1 MCKLACNNTIYCD
14 ILFANGGEIAMKD
27 FMKALGEL
35 QPATL
40 VLLIFAAV
48 LLLLL
53 LVLIIV
59 TIRVLKSN
67 GDDEEDEEESEES
80 EEESDNSEEEDETT
94 KKINEAV
101 ASVEETKAKVEA
113 EKIAKEAEAARKA
126 KEEEDRES
134 AKAKVEE
141 IAESVHKEVAGG
153 TDGTSEE
160 EYEEDSEDDSEEDS
174 EDDSEDSEVTGK
186 LNTVRIEEELKKTA
200 AEDIQPADK
209 LHEAAKEAA
218 ESDDY
223 NADMDS
229 AFIDTPDV
237 PEGKTL
243 DATEEAIVAEA
254 VKSARNTNKNMA
266 SALAKVRREDKS
278 AESSTDDVEENEAHE
293 EPKPK
298 KKKKKAAA
306 PVSDIPKPSTG
317 GAKCYWYNKQDV
329 EGLQRKEDMYFK
341 CHYFTDPD
349 DVILDLITE
358 MYDCGYVR
366 TEQLQRVAYGIT
378 FKSLGMKEILQSD
391 EKLGFNKDIATKEP
405 TEADKEE
412 VYNKWCGYVDNFFEI
427 AFIEGSEEVKDYIK
441 KKMYEYGHRDV
452 EELMYSPY

>member
-1 MCKLACNNTIYCD
+1 MMCKLACNNTIYCD

-174 EDDSEDSEVTGK
+174 EDSEVTGK

-200 AEDIQPADK
+200 TEDIQPADK
-209 LHEAAKEAA
+209 LHESAKEAA

-278 AESSTDDVEENEAHE
+278 AESSTDEVEENEAHE

-412 VYNKWCGYVDNFFEI
+412 VYNKWCGYVDSFFEI

>member
-1 MCKLACNNTIYCD
+1 MMCKLACNNTIYCD

-153 TDGTSEE
+153 TDGNSEE
-160 EYEEDSEDDSEEDS
+160 EYEEDSEDDSEE
-174 EDDSEDSEVTGK
+174 DSEDSEVTGK

-200 AEDIQPADK
+200 TEDIQPADK
-209 LHEAAKEAA
+209 LHESAKEAA

-278 AESSTDDVEENEAHE
+278 AESSTDEVEENEAHE

-412 VYNKWCGYVDNFFEI
+412 VYNKWCGYVDSFFEI

>member
-160 EYEEDSEDDSEEDS
+160 EYEEDSEDDSE
-174 EDDSEDSEVTGK
+174 VTGK

-200 AEDIQPADK
+200 TEDIQPADN

-278 AESSTDDVEENEAHE
+278 AESSTDDVEETEAHE

>member
-1 MCKLACNNTIYCD
+1 
-14 ILFANGGEIAMKD
+14 MKD

-174 EDDSEDSEVTGK
+174 EDSEVTGK

-200 AEDIQPADK
+200 TEDIQPADK

-278 AESSTDDVEENEAHE
+278 AESSTDEVEENEAHE

-412 VYNKWCGYVDNFFEI
+412 VYNKWCGYVDSFFEI

>member
-174 EDDSEDSEVTGK
+174 EDSEVTGK

-200 AEDIQPADK
+200 TEDIQPADK

-278 AESSTDDVEENEAHE
+278 AESSTDEVEENEAHE

-412 VYNKWCGYVDNFFEI
+412 VYNKWCGYVDSFFEI

>member
-174 EDDSEDSEVTGK
+174 EDSEVTGK

-200 AEDIQPADK
+200 TEDIQPADK
-209 LHEAAKEAA
+209 LHESAKEAA

-278 AESSTDDVEENEAHE
+278 AESSTDEVEENEAHE

-412 VYNKWCGYVDNFFEI
+412 VYNKWCGYVDSFFEI

>member
-1 MCKLACNNTIYCD
+1 MMCKLACNNTIYCD

-174 EDDSEDSEVTGK
+174 EDSEVTGK

-200 AEDIQPADK
+200 TEDIQPADK

-278 AESSTDDVEENEAHE
+278 AESSTDDVEETEAHE

-412 VYNKWCGYVDNFFEI
+412 VYNKWCGYVDSFFEI

>member
-1 MCKLACNNTIYCD
+1 
-14 ILFANGGEIAMKD
+14 MKD

-174 EDDSEDSEVTGK
+174 EDSEVTGK

-200 AEDIQPADK
+200 TEDIQPADK

-278 AESSTDDVEENEAHE
+278 AESSTDDVEETEAHE

-412 VYNKWCGYVDNFFEI
+412 VYNKWCGYVDSFFEI

>member
-1 MCKLACNNTIYCD
+1 MMCKLACNNTIYCD

-174 EDDSEDSEVTGK
+174 EDSEVTGK

-200 AEDIQPADK
+200 TEDIQPADK

-278 AESSTDDVEENEAHE
+278 AESSTDEVEENEAHE

-412 VYNKWCGYVDNFFEI
+412 VYNKWCGYVDSFFEI

>member
-153 TDGTSEE
+153 TDGNSEE
-160 EYEEDSEDDSEEDS
+160 EYEEDSEDDSEE
-174 EDDSEDSEVTGK
+174 DSEDSEVTGK

-200 AEDIQPADK
+200 TEDIQPADK
-209 LHEAAKEAA
+209 LHESAKEAA

-278 AESSTDDVEENEAHE
+278 AESSTDEVEENEAHE

-412 VYNKWCGYVDNFFEI
+412 VYNKWCGYVDSFFEI

>member
-1 MCKLACNNTIYCD
+1 
-14 ILFANGGEIAMKD
+14 MKD

-174 EDDSEDSEVTGK
+174 EDSEVTGK

-200 AEDIQPADK
+200 TEDIQPADK
-209 LHEAAKEAA
+209 LHESAKEAA

-278 AESSTDDVEENEAHE
+278 AESSTDEVEENEAHE

-412 VYNKWCGYVDNFFEI
+412 VYNKWCGYVDSFFEI

>member
-174 EDDSEDSEVTGK
+174 EDSEVTGK

-200 AEDIQPADK
+200 TEDIQPADK

-278 AESSTDDVEENEAHE
+278 AESSTDDVEETEAHE

-412 VYNKWCGYVDNFFEI
+412 VYNKWCGYVDSFFEI

>member
-1 MCKLACNNTIYCD
+1 MMCKLACNNTIYCD

-160 EYEEDSEDDSEEDS
+160 EYEEDSEDDSE
-174 EDDSEDSEVTGK
+174 VTGK

-200 AEDIQPADK
+200 TEDIQPADN

-278 AESSTDDVEENEAHE
+278 AESSTDDVEETEAHE